1 VCAARVSNLNRFSTK
16 RQQSALA
23 VTKASTWPA
32 RKQERERSGNEMLAM
47 GMAGQAHT
55 SIDITSLCGH
65 VYGFPKKRLLSIQ
78 HQRREIGG
86 ILGDSKTPLPL
97 TP

>member
-1 VCAARVSNLNRFSTK
+1 
-16 RQQSALA
+16 
-23 VTKASTWPA
+23 
-32 RKQERERSGNEMLAM
+32 MLAM

-97 TP
+97 TRSAEKNPLSFKVLIYLHTFHISSLPRQTINNDLRTYDM